1 MFNYVLQ
8 VLIIGVTVGLVYGLV
23 AVGYSMIWQSMR
35 LVHFAQGDLLMVGGF
50 LAITLISADIA
61 NPVVVILA
69 VFLIMMALG
78 GIIQRVAYRHIPQNR
93 GVTRIIATLGM
104 ALVLRNLAV
113 LVWGTRSHGLPEN
126 FFPGSPITIFE
137 LSIRPVYYWT
147 LIIGVSLVIGLA
159 LFLYKTKFGMAVRLT
174 AYNYS
179 LAELMGVNPN
189 LYQTVAFMVAAGL
202 TGVAGILVSPI
213 SFVSYHMGLAFGVKG
228 FAAAIIGG
236 LDSLPGSLLGGI
248 IIGLIEVCFGQ
259 YISGYVDVVIFGIMI
274 LVLILK
280 PHGLLGKPHVEKI

>member
-1 MFNYVLQ
+1 MLTNVLQ
-8 VLIIGVTVGLVYGLV
+8 ILIIGVTVGLVYGLV
-23 AVGYSMIWQSMR
+23 AIGYSIIWQSMR

-50 LAITLISADIA
+50 LAITMIGSDISDPIL
-61 NPVVVILA
+61 VIPA
-69 VFLIMMALG
+69 VFIVMMFLG
-78 GIIQRVAYRHIPQNR
+78 AVIQRLAYRHIPQNR
-93 GVTRIIATLGM
+93 GVARIIATLGM
-104 ALVLRNLAV
+104 AMILRNAAV

-126 FFPGSPITIFE
+126 FFPGSPITLFD

-147 LIIGVSLVIGLA
+147 FIIGVVLVIGLV

-213 SFVSYHMGLAFGVKG
+213 SFVSYNMGLVFGVKG

-236 LDSLPGSLLGGI
+236 LDSLPGALLGGI

-259 YISGYVDVVIFGIMI
+259 FISGYIDVVIFGAMI
-274 LVLILK
+274 FVLVLK
-280 PHGLLGKPHVEKI
+280 PHGLLGKSQVEKI